1 MIEPDKYWVSSEKKI
16 NDIINA
22 EDVINFCWTKNQSD
36 DYILLSESFYNAA
49 QIIIQAIIDDY
60 RDNSK
65 CDQWFFPAIYL
76 YRQAIE
82 LLCKGLLISVVSGSE
97 ITGMLTD
104 YKHNIISIFNEFYKK
119 DKNKPLSNDEL
130 NWIILYLSDLEKIDK
145 ESNLFRYPIKDGMLK
160 EYSNDFLDIVDMANS
175 IDQCF
180 SIIFKC
186 VNSKHIPLK
195 YSNDIDLTI
204 EPKVLYFAS
213 HGFGNCM
220 LYSSPW
226 DFGYYTQIKGYSE
239 VAYFLVDKVDK
250 NHWSFL
256 PLAFLVRHAIEL
268 ALKNLLWSRTEI
280 CVDKKTQNSKK
291 RSHIIYKDLWNSTKE
306 MVEYYAKTMGYDLNV
321 VYCADKYL
329 SELSSLDKKGD
340 KFRYPTN
347 YGLQY
352 HLDMKKVDFFQA
364 IHWLISVFNFVDG
377 CVATLDAAYEYECD
391 LRSDCY

>member
-291 RSHIIYKDLWNSTKE
+291 KKP
-306 MVEYYAKTMGYDLNV
+306 YYL
-321 VYCADKYL
+321 
-329 SELSSLDKKGD
+329 
-340 KFRYPTN
+340 
-347 YGLQY
+347 
-352 HLDMKKVDFFQA
+352 
-364 IHWLISVFNFVDG
+364 
-377 CVATLDAAYEYECD
+377 
-391 LRSDCY
+391 